1 MGNKNICFVS
11 PQAYPTLAQTMHQ
24 SVGGAEV
31 QQVLIAKELKKYQFN
46 ISFVAGDYGQKTIE
60 EIDGMRII
68 ESFKE
73 FYGNRKLRFLPD
85 MILLFRALRIPDADI
100 YYLRSPIFL
109 LGQVALF
116 CKEYKRKLIFSASK
130 DLDAQRDYIASLVF
144 PVNHLASY
152 GIMHAD
158 VIIAQSDH
166 QKENFKKN
174 FGRRS
179 MVIKNGISLPSSPP
193 KRSPSFILWV
203 GRIIEWKRP
212 ELFLDLAKKIQDA
225 SFKMVAIPD
234 RDTSYNERIRREAD
248 KIPNLE
254 YKNFVPYEEIGQ
266 YFDETLLFV
275 NTSSHEGFPNTFL
288 QAWVRY
294 VPSVSLEIDPDE
306 CICRN
311 RLGFH
316 SRTFEQM
323 VKDVELL
330 LEDENLREEMGINA
344 RRYVEREHD
353 MTKIA
358 QQYVNLI
365 ENL

>member
-46 ISFVAGDYGQKTIE
+46 ISFVVGDYGQKTIE

-68 ESFKE
+68 KSFKQL
-73 FYGNRKLRFLPD
+73 YGNRKLRFLPD

-130 DLDAQRDYIASLVF
+130 DLDAQRDYIASFVF
-144 PVNHLASY
+144 PVNT
-152 GIMHAD
+152 
-158 VIIAQSDH
+158 
-166 QKENFKKN
+166 
-174 FGRRS
+174 
-179 MVIKNGISLPSSPP
+179 P
-193 KRSPSFILWV
+193 
-203 GRIIEWKRP
+203 
-212 ELFLDLAKKIQDA
+212 
-225 SFKMVAIPD
+225 
-234 RDTSYNERIRREAD
+234 
-248 KIPNLE
+248 
-254 YKNFVPYEEIGQ
+254 
-266 YFDETLLFV
+266 
-275 NTSSHEGFPNTFL
+275 SHEGFPNTFL

-294 VPSVSLEIDPDE
+294 VPTVSLKIDPDE
-306 CICRN
+306 CICKN

-316 SRTFEQM
+316 SRTFEKM